1 MGGDAGR
8 RRELRSKSTGEHMV
22 KTGRIIMGV
31 IALAIALVF
40 FAIPVIKIKDVAMTI
55 IILIGVV
62 AMIVSFV
69 ESVKEKD
76 DA

>member
-1 MGGDAGR
+1 
-8 RRELRSKSTGEHMV
+8 MV

-31 IALAIALVF
+31 IALVVALLF

-62 AMIVSFV
+62 CMIVSFV
-69 ESVKEKD
+69 EAVREND
-76 DA
+76 DR

>member
-1 MGGDAGR
+1 
-8 RRELRSKSTGEHMV
+8 MV